1 MWLTVIAWIWLGV
14 ALITSG
20 VILFDIFV
28 AGHRQQ
34 MGVMEAVYPITALY
48 LGPLALLLYWR
59 WARNTEGLHNRARS
73 VGREKPRWVTIA
85 IEVSHCGSGCTL
97 GDLIAEWG

>member
-1 MWLTVIAWIWLGV
+1 MPPEWLTVTAWISLGV

-48 LGPLALLLYWR
+48 LGSLALVSYWR
-59 WARNTEGLHNRARS
+59 WGRNTDGLHNRARP
-73 VGREKPRWVTIA
+73 VVRKK
-85 IEVSHCGSGCTL
+85 GSPGIDVDTVRA
-97 GDLIAEWG
+97 GFFA